1 MRSRLIFVCLY
12 RKEYIHAQFTHTHT
26 HTHTKYF
33 DFKGTV
39 IIKLFIFYETIK
51 IKSIKQ
57 GQF

>member
-12 RKEYIHAQFTHTHT
+12 RKEYIHAQYIHTY
-26 HTHTKYF
+26 THTKYF
-33 DFKGTV
+33 DFKSTV